1 MKIVRWTALLLA
13 FMLLPACGLGETT
26 IVKLTCTG
34 DLMPGSNDKVSA
46 QEYAFQRYIE
56 KYGYGYPLAKMQS
69 LLAHDDIT
77 LVRFE

>member
-1 MKIVRWTALLLA
+1 
-13 FMLLPACGLGETT
+13 MLLPACGLGETT

-56 KYGYGYPLAKMQS
+56 KYG
-69 LLAHDDIT
+69 
-77 LVRFE
+77 